1 MITCSKDGI
10 IFIFQVSLTNKE
22 GYVNRKLND
31 QINDYEINPLIGVL
45 DDELSEI
52 VLVQKNDLNEKT
64 RYTKILEKSL

>member
-1 MITCSKDGI
+1 MEGTEI
-10 IFIFQVSLTNKE
+10 IL
-22 GYVNRKLND
+22 
-31 QINDYEINPLIGVL
+31 INDYEINPLIGVV